1 MIAPPP
7 DGVKLP
13 GFSRAQYRACLRFR
27 PYHVPDR
34 PPAARTRPPFQ
45 TLDAGL
51 HWSPCVKQILPIL
64 CGLTLTF
71 GGTAAGVQPPAPS
84 KHPMLHEYRRKV
96 LSPQAAGRS
105 LAGAGINQARN
116 YPHEWGQG
124 AGGFAKRA
132 ASGFAQHAIKEGIEI
147 PMAKALHQDLHYQR
161 SHLQGTW
168 PRLQYAVKSTFIVPR
183 TNKPGKTV
191 ATSRIAAN
199 MGAGLV
205 SRAWMPASA
214 ASVGAGLAS
223 GGVGIGADVGV
234 HVAREF
240 WPQRKAQRH

>member
-1 MIAPPP
+1 MYSPSNTWANYARF
-7 DGVKLP
+7 LP
-13 GFSRAQYRACLRFR
+13 RGL
-27 PYHVPDR
+27 
-34 PPAARTRPPFQ
+34 TRP
-45 TLDAGL
+45 DVSSVGHRVADM
-51 HWSPCVKQILPIL
+51 SCVKWILPIL
-64 CGLTLTF
+64 CGLPVVL
-71 GGTAAGVQPPAPS
+71 TAAAATAGRGVPS

-132 ASGFAQHAIKEGIEI
+132 ASGFAQHAIKEGIEL
-147 PMAKALHQDLHYQR
+147 PLAKALHQDLHYQR
-161 SHLQGTW
+161 SNLHGTW

-183 TNKPGKTV
+183 TNKPGKTL

-199 MGAGLV
+199 MGAGLA

-214 ASVGAGLAS
+214 AGIGAGVAS
-223 GGVGIGADVGV
+223 GGAGIGADVGV

-240 WPQRKAQRH
+240 WPQRKATRR